1 MPVVQSR
8 LLQNIC
14 FIYLMPHFL
23 CRVKNWFKEDKM
35 AEMFQFNNLT
45 VWDIGAALI
54 VLVAGYII
62 ARILTG
68 MFKDSI
74 SRTKLPS
81 LVIDFLARFFSILL
95 YVIVI
100 LATLSTLNFDVGPVV
115 LGLSAVIG
123 LILGFGMQD
132 TLTNLGAG
140 IWIAALRPI
149 DKNEYVEINGIS
161 GTVSGVGIMA
171 TELLAPDN
179 KFITIP
185 NKLVWGN
192 AIINATRLPT
202 RRVSVDVGISYSS
215 NIDRAIEIAI
225 DTMKSHSKVL
235 SDPAPAVMTTEL
247 ADSSVNLQL
256 RAWTKTEDFW
266 NVKKE
271 LTENIFKAY
280 RELGIEIPFPQL
292 DVHLDKE

>member
-1 MPVVQSR
+1 
-8 LLQNIC
+8 
-14 FIYLMPHFL
+14 MPHFL

>member
-1 MPVVQSR
+1 MQNYTFKRQSKHLFYIPDSPIFFVELKLDSR
-8 LLQNIC
+8 RN
-14 FIYLMPHFL
+14 
-23 CRVKNWFKEDKM
+23 
-35 AEMFQFNNLT
+35 EMFQFNNLT
-45 VWDIGAALI
+45 AWDIGAALV

-171 TELLAPDN
+171 TELLTPDN
-179 KFITIP
+179 KFITVP

-192 AIINATRLPT
+192 PIINATRLPT

-225 DTMKSHSKVL
+225 ETMKSHNKVL

-256 RAWTKTEDFW
+256 RAWTKTEDLW
-266 NVKKE
+266 DVKKE
-271 LTENIFKAY
+271 LTVNIFKEY

-292 DVHLDKE
+292 DVHLEKE

>member
-1 MPVVQSR
+1 
-8 LLQNIC
+8 
-14 FIYLMPHFL
+14 MPHFL

-45 VWDIGAALI
+45 VWDIGAALV
-54 VLVAGYII
+54 VLIAGYII

-68 MFKDSI
+68 MFKNSI

>member
-1 MPVVQSR
+1 MQNYTFKRQSKHLFYIPDSPIFFVELKLDSR
-8 LLQNIC
+8 RN
-14 FIYLMPHFL
+14 
-23 CRVKNWFKEDKM
+23 
-35 AEMFQFNNLT
+35 EMFQFNNLT
-45 VWDIGAALI
+45 AWDIGAALV

>member
-1 MPVVQSR
+1 
-8 LLQNIC
+8 
-14 FIYLMPHFL
+14 
-23 CRVKNWFKEDKM
+23 M

-45 VWDIGAALI
+45 VWDIAAALI

-68 MFKDSI
+68 MFKGSI

-100 LATLSTLNFDVGPVV
+100 LATLSILNFDVGPVV

-140 IWIAALRPI
+140 IWIAALHPI

-179 KFITIP
+179 KFITVP

-192 AIINATRLPT
+192 PIINATRLPT

-225 DTMKSHSKVL
+225 ETMKSHSKIL
-235 SDPAPAVMTTEL
+235 PDPVPAVMTTEL

>member
-1 MPVVQSR
+1 
-8 LLQNIC
+8 
-14 FIYLMPHFL
+14 
-23 CRVKNWFKEDKM
+23 M

-100 LATLSTLNFDVGPVV
+100 LATLSTLNFDVGPAV

-192 AIINATRLPT
+192 PIINATRLPT

-225 DTMKSHSKVL
+225 ETMKSHSKVL

-256 RAWTKTEDFW
+256 RAWTKTEDLW

-271 LTENIFKAY
+271 LTENIFKTY

>member
-1 MPVVQSR
+1 
-8 LLQNIC
+8 
-14 FIYLMPHFL
+14 
-23 CRVKNWFKEDKM
+23 M

-179 KFITIP
+179 KFITVP

-192 AIINATRLPT
+192 PIINATRLPT
-202 RRVSVDVGISYSS
+202 RRTSVDVGISYSS

-225 DTMKSHSKVL
+225 ETMKSHSKVL

-280 RELGIEIPFPQL
+280 REFGIEIPFPQL